1 MVEQKV
7 ELLSEATDESKL
19 IKRQMKYEGKQ
30 MTKIHK
36 LQKAKSLNF
45 SSQQQSSLLPKIEN
59 EDSTS
64 RIEILNSNISDK
76 LSALMEEHSQ
86 QSMNSLLSGV
96 QFQGRWTPQEH
107 LKFIEGLSLFGKDW
121 RKIEEHIGS
130 RTCA

>member
-1 MVEQKV
+1 LQNIDRIERFPSKEVVEQKV
-7 ELLSEATDESKL
+7 ELLSEGTDESKL

-30 MTKIHK
+30 VTRIHN

-45 SSQQQSSLLPKIEN
+45 TCQEPTANLPKIEN
-59 EDSTS
+59 EDSTT

-86 QSMNSLLSGV
+86 QSMNSLLSGM

-107 LKFIEGLSLFGKDW
+107 LKFIEGL
-121 RKIEEHIGS
+121 
-130 RTCA
+130 

>member
-1 MVEQKV
+1 MQNIDWTERFPSKEVVEQKV
-7 ELLSEATDESKL
+7 ELISEATDESKL

-45 SSQQQSSLLPKIEN
+45 TSQHQSSLLQKIEN

-96 QFQGRWTPQEH
+96 QFQGRWTP
-107 LKFIEGLSLFGKDW
+107 
-121 RKIEEHIGS
+121 
-130 RTCA
+130 